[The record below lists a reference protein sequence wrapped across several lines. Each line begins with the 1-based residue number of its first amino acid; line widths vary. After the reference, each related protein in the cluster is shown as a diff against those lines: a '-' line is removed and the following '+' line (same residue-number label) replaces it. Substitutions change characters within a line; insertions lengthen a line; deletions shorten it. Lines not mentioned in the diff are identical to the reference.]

1 MTDKTEK
8 PAEDDRQVA
17 LRSFIVKHISL
28 EGDEILYKAKDQT
41 RVLAIH
47 EDEED
52 VERLKAYW
60 WWVETLQSA
69 ITEFMEAQDKVRLPI
84 TEEIKKRIAR
94 FEAVK
99 EAHIK
104 DLRAL
109 DDQRVETLRM
119 IARVDS
125 HRDEL
130 QALLHAGKEEAGG

>member
-52 VERLKAYW
+52 VERMKAYW

-104 DLRAL
+104 DLHAL